1 MNQLP
6 TPQFPMNAPSNQ
18 FPQSTSGIRQPSSS
32 PSPFSLHGNSPIR
45 PSYPNSNQI
54 PNMTGNKRNVVV
66 VPTGPSNQ
74 QNLFN
79 IGKQQTTLE
88 SPRNMQQNIYP
99 NKTNNQF
106 FNFRENSLK
115 KSINANQASVQ
126 PQPPL
131 SQSL

>member
-1 MNQLP
+1 
-6 TPQFPMNAPSNQ
+6 
-18 FPQSTSGIRQPSSS
+18 
-32 PSPFSLHGNSPIR
+32 
-45 PSYPNSNQI
+45 
-54 PNMTGNKRNVVV
+54 MTGNKRNVVV